1 MKVEIFNPNNRKWE
15 KKDIPEIKSMEEER
29 KIIKELGDSAM
40 DYQSSLI
47 DIVNTMAGMKN
58 KTITIKPVPNSIS
71 NIF

>member
-58 KTITIKPVPNSIS
+58 KTITMEKS
-71 NIF
+71 

>member
-58 KTITIKPVPNSIS
+58 KTITTEKS
-71 NIF
+71 

>member
-15 KKDIPEIKSMEEER
+15 KKDIPEIKRMEEER

-58 KTITIKPVPNSIS
+58 KTITMEKS
-71 NIF
+71 